1 MLAVQHLGLLNKQR
15 SEQYANMSGNSDSS
29 TQYAGLF
36 RRLLAIIYDLFLL
49 IALLFVATAFVMLFN
64 QGNAIEPGQPLYP
77 YYLMY
82 LLTVSFAF
90 FGWFW
95 THGGQTLGMKTWKIR
110 LQQTDGQSI
119 SWWLAVVRF
128 FTAILSWSLLGSGFL
143 WSLFQSQKRTWHD
156 IASNCVM
163 IDLRTKG

>member
-1 MLAVQHLGLLNKQR
+1 MLAVQHLGLLNEQH
-15 SEQYANMSGNSDSS
+15 SERYANMIGNNDYSI
-29 TQYAGLF
+29 QYAGLF

-49 IALLFVATAFVMLFN
+49 IALLFVATAFAMIFN

-77 YYLMY
+77 YYLVY
-82 LLTVSFAF
+82 LLTVSFVF

-110 LQQTDGQSI
+110 LQQTDGQSV
-119 SWWLAVVRF
+119 SWQLALIRF
-128 FTAILSWSLLGSGFL
+128 FTAILSWSLLGAGFL

-163 IDLRTKG
+163 IDLRKC

>member
-1 MLAVQHLGLLNKQR
+1 M
-15 SEQYANMSGNSDSS
+15 SEKNEPSII
-29 TQYAGLF
+29 YAGLF

-49 IALLFVATAFVMLFN
+49 VALLFVATAIAMIFN

-77 YYLMY
+77 VYLVY
-82 LLTVSFAF
+82 LLTVSFVF

-110 LQQTDGQSI
+110 LQQTDGQSV
-119 SWWLAVVRF
+119 SWQLSLIRF
-128 FTAILSWSLLGSGFL
+128 VTAILSWSLLGMGFI
-143 WSLFQSQKRTWHD
+143 WPLFQSQKRTWHD

-163 IDLRTKG
+163 IDIRTKD

>member
-1 MLAVQHLGLLNKQR
+1 MLAAEHLRLLSEQR
-15 SEQYANMSGNSDSS
+15 SEQYANMTEKTDSS
-29 TQYAGLF
+29 IKYAGLF

-49 IALLFVATAFVMLFN
+49 IALLFIATAFAMVFN
-64 QGNAIEPGQPLYP
+64 QGDAIEPGQPLYP
-77 YYLMY
+77 YYLVY

-119 SWWLAVVRF
+119 SWQLALIRF
-128 FTAILSWSLLGSGFL
+128 FTAILSWSLLGMGFI
-143 WSLFQSQKRTWHD
+143 WSLFQPQKRAWHD
-156 IASNCVM
+156 MASKCVM
-163 IDLRTKG
+163 LDLRVPE